1 MRRIALCLMLV
12 SLGTEAT
19 AGTTEETIETGRL
32 LANLLDAGRYVIAR
46 QQPLF
51 NDKTKADKGFTPEA
65 FEVLVQAEFKSRT
78 QGAPIPEKAEPL
90 LKRLLE
96 ESRKTMETYEP
107 VINLPGL
114 AFKGF
119 TPAAFGTETAA
130 RFTRWSGIAMKQTA
144 PDALLRNQKN
154 KADAYE
160 AAAMAKL
167 DGKDVMG
174 EVVDNKV
181 RVLVPLRYDKACLAC
196 HGGPKGEMDITGW
209 PKEGATEGQ
218 LGGAISV
225 SLPVAP

>member
-1 MRRIALCLMLV
+1 
-12 SLGTEAT
+12 
-19 AGTTEETIETGRL
+19 
-32 LANLLDAGRYVIAR
+32 
-46 QQPLF
+46 
-51 NDKTKADKGFTPEA
+51 
-65 FEVLVQAEFKSRT
+65 
-78 QGAPIPEKAEPL
+78 
-90 LKRLLE
+90 
-96 ESRKTMETYEP
+96 
-107 VINLPGL
+107 
-114 AFKGF
+114 
-119 TPAAFGTETAA
+119 
-130 RFTRWSGIAMKQTA
+130 MKQTA

-225 SLPVAP
+225 SLPVTP